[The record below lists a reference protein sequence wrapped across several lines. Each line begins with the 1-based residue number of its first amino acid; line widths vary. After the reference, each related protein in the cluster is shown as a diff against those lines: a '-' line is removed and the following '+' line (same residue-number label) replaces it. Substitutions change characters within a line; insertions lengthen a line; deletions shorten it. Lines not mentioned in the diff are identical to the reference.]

1 MIKLTEN
8 AAAIMNVT
16 LSRAE
21 QAEGFRIAVEAGGC
35 AGYKYLVGLESV
47 QGEGDAVIETNGVK
61 VFVDANSQAHING
74 MTIDFVTGPETSGFV
89 FDNPNAHQNCT
100 CGKSFG

>member
-47 QGEGDAVIETNGVK
+47 QGQG
-61 VFVDANSQAHING
+61 
-74 MTIDFVTGPETSGFV
+74 
-89 FDNPNAHQNCT
+89 
-100 CGKSFG
+100 